1 MIRVVGFVC
10 DNINY
15 NSEDFDYMN
24 AEKVLEAFLN
34 QIGEDNIIQII
45 PIVKGRTDSSLY
57 DPHGYTVIYRDN
69 SK

>member
-1 MIRVVGFVC
+1 MIKVVRFDG

-24 AEKVLEAFLN
+24 AEKVLESFLN
-34 QIGEDNIIQII
+34 EIGEENIIQIL

-57 DPHGYTVIYRDN
+57 DPHGYTVVYRDN